1 MQERPQTLDYEPL
14 NGTGSRRVNRF
25 VASLTL
31 GVLGAAA
38 SLYFVGSA
46 RLAVAMGVAAICLGL
61 FLPQRELSK
70 LLGQQV
76 TRVGGGAAGESNGAR
91 RHEGTLTE
99 RSSDE
104 ATKSTK

>member
-38 SLYFVGSA
+38 SLYFVGSLDWRSQWA
-46 RLAVAMGVAAICLGL
+46 WRRFASASFC
-61 FLPQRELSK
+61 RS
-70 LLGQQV
+70 
-76 TRVGGGAAGESNGAR
+76 ESSPSCWGN
-91 RHEGTLTE
+91 
-99 RSSDE
+99 
-104 ATKSTK
+104 K